1 MIRLGPDARIGIG
14 EFAACVSG
22 CRRVAVDER
31 TKASLRAAREIV
43 DARLADGAPVYGL
56 NTALGAKLDHRLDPA
71 EIQSFQRQILVA
83 RACAA
88 GPPLSEER
96 SRAAVLARI
105 IGLAR
110 GASGIS
116 LGTFERLVEFHNA
129 GLAPVIPS
137 LGSIGAGD
145 LVQNA
150 HLALPLIGEGEAWAD
165 GARVPADAALR
176 MKGLEPATLAAKD
189 AMALINHSCLSSASA
204 ALALNEA
211 RRCLSAALCA
221 AALSF
226 EAYGGNRRI
235 FRLSL
240 QSLRSAMGQAA
251 VAQWFEA
258 ALSDSEVEPIGIQDS
273 LSFRLIAPVYGTALH
288 AFELAVAAAETELNS
303 STDSPAVLADEGA
316 IESSPN
322 FYNPQLAHALRSLR
336 MALADCAHSGVLR
349 VQKLMAPGHP
359 HLPRALSPAGGAS
372 AGLVPLQKTAN
383 AAMAEIQL
391 EAQSA
396 VAIVP
401 PVSEAVEDM
410 ATLSMQHADRLDR
423 ALAPFRL
430 LCGIEAL
437 AGAQAADLGG
447 GGLSSFGAALRDR
460 IRLDVPRLAEDRAL
474 GSDIHAVEEALLAF
488 ADRQGPPSIRRA
500 ASPG

>member
-22 CRRVAVDER
+22 RRTVDVDER
-31 TKASLRAAREIV
+31 TKAALRAAREIV

-56 NTALGAKLDHRLDPA
+56 NTALGAKLGHRLDPA
-71 EIQSFQRQILVA
+71 EIESFQRQILVA

-88 GPPLSEER
+88 GQPLSEER

-110 GASGIS
+110 GASGVS

-150 HLALPLIGEGEAWAD
+150 HLALPLIGEGEAWVD
-165 GARVPADAALR
+165 GERMPAGAALR
-176 MKGLEPATLAAKD
+176 MKGLEPASLVAKD
-189 AMALINHSCLSSASA
+189 AMALINHSCLSSAVA
-204 ALALNEA
+204 ALALNET
-211 RRCLSAALCA
+211 RRCLCAALCA

-235 FRLSL
+235 FRPGL
-240 QSLRSAMGQAA
+240 QSLRPEEGQAA
-251 VAQWFEA
+251 VARWFEA
-258 ALSDSEVEPIGIQDS
+258 ALRDSEVRAVGIQDP

-288 AFELAVAAAETELNS
+288 AFELAASAAETELNS
-303 STDSPAVLADEGA
+303 STDSPAVLVHEGT
-316 IESSPN
+316 IDSSPN

-349 VQKLMAPGHP
+349 IQKLMAPGHP
-359 HLPRALSPAGGAS
+359 HLPRALSPSGGAS

-383 AAMAEIQL
+383 AALAEIQL
-391 EAQSA
+391 ETQSA
-396 VAIVP
+396 ISVLPA
-401 PVSEAVEDM
+401 VSEAVEDM
-410 ATLSMQHADRLDR
+410 ATLSMQHAERLGR
-423 ALAPFRL
+423 ALEPFRL

-437 AGAQAADLGG
+437 AGAQAADSCG
-447 GGLSSFGAALRDR
+447 GGLSAFGTALKDR
-460 IRLDVPRLAEDRAL
+460 IRLNVPYLAEDRAL
-474 GSDIHAVEEALLAF
+474 GADIQPAEEALLAF
-488 ADRQGPPSIRRA
+488 ADLQEPPSI
-500 ASPG
+500 

>member
-1 MIRLGPDARIGIG
+1 MIVLGPDARIGIG
-14 EFAACVSG
+14 EFAACVSA
-22 CRRVAVDER
+22 RRKVDVDER

-43 DARLADGAPVYGL
+43 DARLTDGAPVYGL
-56 NTALGAKLDHRLDPA
+56 NTALGAKLRHRLDPA
-71 EIQSFQRQILVA
+71 EIESFQRRILVA

-88 GPPLSEER
+88 GPPLSEDQ

-116 LGTFERLVEFHNA
+116 LGTFERMVEFHNA

-150 HLALPLIGEGEAWAD
+150 HLALPLIGEGEAWAN

-176 MKGLEPATLAAKD
+176 MKGFEPAKLAAKD
-189 AMALINHSCLSSASA
+189 AMALINHSCLSSAVA

-211 RRCLSAALCA
+211 RRCLCAALCA

-235 FRLSL
+235 FRPGL
-240 QSLRSAMGQAA
+240 QSLRPAEGQEA
-251 VAQWFEA
+251 VARWFEA
-258 ALSDSEVEPIGIQDS
+258 ALSDSEVEAIGIQDP
-273 LSFRLIAPVYGTALH
+273 LSFRLIAPVYGTALR
-288 AFELAVAAAETELNS
+288 AFELAVSAAETELNS
-303 STDSPAVLADEGA
+303 SADSPAVLMGEGT
-316 IESSPN
+316 IDSSPN
-322 FYNPQLAHALRSLR
+322 FHNPQLAHALRSLR
-336 MALADCAHSGVLR
+336 MVLADCAHSGALR
-349 VQKLMAPGHP
+349 IQKLMAPGHP

-372 AGLVPLQKTAN
+372 AGLVPVQKTAN
-383 AAMAEIQL
+383 AALAEILL

-396 VAIVP
+396 VVALP

-410 ATLSMQHADRLDR
+410 ATLSVQHADRLGR
-423 ALAPFRL
+423 ALEPFRL
-430 LCGIEAL
+430 IAGIEAL
-437 AGAQAADLGG
+437 AGAQAADFCG
-447 GGLSSFGAALRDR
+447 GGLSAFGTALRDR
-460 IRLDVPRLAEDRAL
+460 IRSDVPRLAEDRAL
-474 GSDIHAVEEALLAF
+474 GADIHAAEKALLAF
-488 ADRQGPPSIRRA
+488 ADMQDPPSI
-500 ASPG
+500 